1 MVVKPQQLFQS
12 HVVMRADLSRMH
24 HCLVFSFRCCS
35 SCCTSC
41 NQVIMMWN
49 LYALLHVGL
58 LFQVKKD
65 PQNVIDLINEEET
78 QFLKTLTRGRNLL
91 NRTIMKLGDS
101 KTLPGIASH
110 LFVAC
115 CTCVN
120 WVRKL

>member
-1 MVVKPQQLFQS
+1 
-12 HVVMRADLSRMH
+12 
-24 HCLVFSFRCCS
+24 
-35 SCCTSC
+35 
-41 NQVIMMWN
+41 MMWN
-49 LYALLHVGL
+49 RYAVLHVGL

-91 NRTIMKLGDS
+91 NRTIMKLGNS

-110 LFVAC
+110 LFVAGSK
-115 CTCVN
+115 CVN

>member
-1 MVVKPQQLFQS
+1 
-12 HVVMRADLSRMH
+12 
-24 HCLVFSFRCCS
+24 
-35 SCCTSC
+35 
-41 NQVIMMWN
+41 MMWN
-49 LYALLHVGL
+49 RYAVLHVGH

-91 NRTIMKLGDS
+91 NRTIVKLGNS

-110 LFVAC
+110 PFIAGC
-115 CTCVN
+115 KCVS

>member
-1 MVVKPQQLFQS
+1 MDVQPQQLFQS
-12 HVVMRADLSRMH
+12 HVVMYVSLSGMH
-24 HCLVFSFRCCS
+24 HCLVFSFRRCG

-49 LYALLHVGL
+49 HYALLHVGL

-91 NRTIMKLGDS
+91 NRTIMKLGNS

-110 LFVAC
+110 LFVAGSKF
-115 CTCVN
+115 VN
-120 WVRKL
+120 RVRKL